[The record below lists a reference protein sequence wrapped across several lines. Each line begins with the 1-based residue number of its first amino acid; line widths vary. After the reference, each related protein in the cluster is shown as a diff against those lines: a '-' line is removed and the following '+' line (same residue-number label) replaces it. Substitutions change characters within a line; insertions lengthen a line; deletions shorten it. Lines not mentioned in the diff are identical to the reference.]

1 MIRNSAHPDR
11 SSIIKL
17 LHRHGDAIGGCI
29 VGFWHKPADP
39 ECPLSRRVLEGKRTC
54 HGNRGNDVRDPKRSS
69 GTFTRLAYRPLVTD
83 RAMEAW
89 YHLSIA

>member
-1 MIRNSAHPDR
+1 MIRNFAHPDR
-11 SSIIKL
+11 NSIIKL

-54 HGNRGNDVRDPKRSS
+54 HGIAETTFVTPSGLREHSLDLPIDP
-69 GTFTRLAYRPLVTD
+69 
-83 RAMEAW
+83 
-89 YHLSIA
+89 